1 MSFKLLAI
9 RPLKECNPN
18 YLKNL
23 KTNQLYK
30 FCNDYIFY
38 DNHNREVNDSGKD
51 VSKITYQATI
61 PEDLFSQGLC
71 DAKTK
76 INVSAIV
83 GKNGCGKSAIVELLV
98 ASIIKMSL
106 EIKDDFINPE
116 NLYNDKDEDKKKENI
131 AKYKKSIAQDLNSLN
146 VEIYFFYNL
155 FQGIPRE
162 KIRRLKIED
171 NKITILDFD
180 KEFNSDPKT
189 YSCETNQEVNIKNQ
203 KSEEKNNLSEEELMF
218 FKDFFYTMVINYSH
232 YGYNTNETGEW
243 LKGVFHKN
251 DSYQLPIVINPFREE
266 GNIDINSE
274 KYLASSRFL
283 VNILQEKNLRTIDSG
298 KEVSHISIEIDKRKF
313 SHWNESDKR
322 DLRVDNKDEEKVDY
336 LELLLEIFYE
346 DKIKISGFINESF
359 YPYLR
364 DYILLKLYKIT
375 FYKKYHKYRRGKHCI
390 IMENDT
396 PLYFTLINPDNL
408 REYFKQLKD
417 DGSHITDK
425 LCQAIFLLKHQ
436 YLKNDEIF
444 IEKINEK
451 LIEIEDLYEVIDK
464 AFKSRVNP
472 EEHFL
477 MNKFSIA
484 QSLPSIFKVNYFFEE
499 NYSNHNFNNFSSGE
513 KQKLYS
519 IHSVIYHLRNLKSVR
534 DLVTDEDNPTE
545 KMIYY
550 KNVNIIFDEIE
561 LYSHPDFQRTFLND
575 LLKAIYSVYQ
585 RYENLNIL
593 FITHSPFILS
603 DIPKQNVLF
612 LKDGGVD
619 TFDRASTFAANI
631 SDLLVNSFFF
641 SSEIKSGLLMG
652 EFAEET
658 INKTIHWISEAKKSE
673 KPFNQIKDDFDH
685 HRQIINIID
694 EPILRLK
701 LAEMLDEI
709 SGQKEVQK
717 EVAKKQID
725 YLKTKFN
732 L

>member
-1 MSFKLLAI
+1 MSFKLIAI

-30 FCNDYIFY
+30 FYNDYIFY
-38 DNHNREVNDSGKD
+38 DNNNREIKNSENDVN
-51 VSKITYQATI
+51 KITNLATI
-61 PEDLFSQGLC
+61 PKDLFSQGVG
-71 DAKTK
+71 DAKTN

-83 GKNGCGKSAIVELLV
+83 GKNGCGKSALVELLV

-106 EIKDDFINPE
+106 EIKNDFINPE
-116 NLYNDKDEDKKKENI
+116 NLYDNKDEEKKKELI
-131 AKYKKSIAQDLNSLN
+131 AKYNESITRDLNSIN
-146 VEIYFFYNL
+146 VEIYFYYNL
-155 FQGIPRE
+155 FQTSPRE
-162 KIRRLKIED
+162 KIRKLKIQNNE
-171 NKITILDFD
+171 ITLLDFD
-180 KEFNSDPKT
+180 QDFSSNPKT
-189 YSCETNQEVNIKNQ
+189 YSCETNEEVSVKSQ
-203 KSEEKNNLSEEELMF
+203 KSEDENSLSKEELMF

-266 GNIDINSE
+266 GNIDVNSE

-283 VNILQEKNLRTIDSG
+283 VNILQEENLRSIG
-298 KEVSHISIEIDKRKF
+298 KGKDVSHISIEIDYKKF
-313 SHWNESDKR
+313 SHWNESKKE
-322 DLRVDNKDEEKVDY
+322 DLRIQNRDEEKVEY
-336 LELLLEIFYE
+336 LELLLEIFYNE
-346 DKIKISGFINESF
+346 KIEIKNVINASF

-375 FYKKYHKYRRGKHCI
+375 FYKKYHKYRKGKHCI
-390 IMENDT
+390 IMKNDN
-396 PLYFTLINPDNL
+396 PLYFTLISPDNL
-408 REYFKQLKD
+408 RKYFEQLKD

-425 LCQAIFLLKHQ
+425 ICQAIFLLKHQ
-436 YLKNDEIF
+436 YLKRDEIF
-444 IEKINEK
+444 IEKLNEK
-451 LIEIEDLYEVIDK
+451 LIKIDNLYEMIDS
-464 AFKSRVNP
+464 AFKSGIDP
-472 EEHFL
+472 EEHYL

-484 QSLPSIFKVNYFFEE
+484 ESLPSIFKVNYFFEE

-534 DLVTDEDNPTE
+534 ELIIDENDPNE

-561 LYSHPDFQRTFLND
+561 LYSHPDFQRTFLNY
-575 LLKAIYSVYQ
+575 LLKALNSVYQ
-585 RYENLNIL
+585 RYDNLNIL

-612 LKDGGVD
+612 LKDGCVD
-619 TFDRASTFAANI
+619 IFDKASTFAANI
-631 SDLLVNSFFF
+631 TDLLANSFFF
-641 SSEIKSGLLMG
+641 SNETKSGLLMG

-673 KPFNQIKDDFDH
+673 VSFNQIKDDFDY

-701 LAEMLDEI
+701 LAEMLDEL
-709 SGQKEVQK
+709 SGQNEIQK